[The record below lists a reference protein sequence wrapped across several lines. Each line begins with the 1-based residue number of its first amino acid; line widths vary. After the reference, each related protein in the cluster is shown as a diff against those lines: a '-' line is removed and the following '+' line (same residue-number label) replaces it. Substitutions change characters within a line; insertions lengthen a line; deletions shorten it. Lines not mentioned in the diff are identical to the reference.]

1 MGART
6 SALAGSDRRGS
17 SLARQARNA
26 EIWAAGA
33 GLSCRSLDL
42 KGAEAAEIMG
52 KTLQVLYDEGGPSPV
67 PYIGLVVYVE
77 SARCACPAEA
87 PGPQPVTGRAQ
98 PPSAPPLAIPLLA
111 QLCLLPCRI
120 YVVFDGF
127 DEAEGAWVDDSDDW
141 SWTDGP
147 DVKLPVPAPS
157 PPAWSESQPA
167 GLVDKVFL
175 HRTDEKGQPSTFFV
189 KWKEAVRGGP
199 APAPRCTPR

>member
-1 MGART
+1 MRVGLAPCLTLGSWCTWSLPGAP
-6 SALAGSDRRGS
+6 ARRRPPAHS
-17 SLARQARNA
+17 QSQA
-26 EIWAAGA
+26 
-33 GLSCRSLDL
+33 
-42 KGAEAAEIMG
+42 
-52 KTLQVLYDEGGPSPV
+52 GPSP
-67 PYIGLVVYVE
+67 
-77 SARCACPAEA
+77 PA
-87 PGPQPVTGRAQ
+87 
-98 PPSAPPLAIPLLA
+98 APPLAIPLLA